1 MPLLF
6 IDSCGDHYDTAHILS
21 KWDANAPGGG
31 SPSVVNTGRTGNGI
45 SILSGGQTPGLVRNL
60 TVAPGGLVAGVAF
73 YLDHLPA
80 YNTPVFGFG
89 DSGVFQTLL
98 CVDSAGALYITGS
111 GNSGTLFDNPADL
124 RYKIAG
130 AMSPGGGVITNNQ
143 WYYAEMKTVFSTST
157 SGSVVVR
164 IGNLEIFST
173 TGIKTSFTA
182 NNSAN
187 QFFVFGGNAAASGV
201 TTTYDDIYVAS
212 TSGGGVTDFVGDCKV
227 GCLFPSLDYA
237 VSMTPSTGTSHY
249 VLVNEVSPP
258 DGDTSYN
265 SSFTPTNF
273 DLYELQD
280 LPTTVVTVRGVQS
293 CMYARKDDGSARS
306 AAPIFSNGTTSTNG
320 TTISLPESY
329 GYRLQTFDS
338 SPVDASGLT
347 VTKVNALKGGLY
359 VVS

>member
-1 MPLLF
+1 MALIY
-6 IDSCGDHYDTAHILS
+6 IDSCGDHYDTAHIFS
-21 KWDANAPGGG
+21 KWDANLPGGG
-31 SPSVVNTGRTGNGI
+31 NPVVTTGRAGNGLRLAGEAA
-45 SILSGGQTPGLVRNL
+45 SPGLIRNL
-60 TVAPGGLVAGVAF
+60 ASSQSGLIVGVAF
-73 YLDHLPA
+73 YLDKLPTMH
-80 YNTPVFGFG
+80 TPVVSFA
-89 DSGVFQTLL
+89 DSGTYQTTL
-98 CVDSAGALYITGS
+98 CVSSTGS
-111 GNSGTLFDNPADL
+111 VYVTTGASATASFSNPSGATL
-124 RYKIAG
+124 IAG
-130 AMSPGGGVITNNQ
+130 AMTPGGAIITNNQ
-143 WYYAEMKTVFSTST
+143 WYYAEMKTVFSTSGT
-157 SGSVVVR
+157 GSVTVR
-164 IGNLEIFST
+164 LGNVQLFSATSVT
-173 TGIKTSFTA
+173 TSSTA
-182 NNSAN
+182 NASAN
-187 QFFVFGGNAAASGV
+187 QLVLLGGNTNSGV
-201 TTTYDDIYVAS
+201 LISFDDLYLAS